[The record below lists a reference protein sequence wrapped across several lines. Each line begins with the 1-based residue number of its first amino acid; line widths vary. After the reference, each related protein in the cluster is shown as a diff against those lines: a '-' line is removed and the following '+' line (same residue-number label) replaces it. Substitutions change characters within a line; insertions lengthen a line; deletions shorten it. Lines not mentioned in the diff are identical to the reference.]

1 MQNVELKNL
10 VSATGVFEKR
20 FIKPEEVST
29 LPPESI
35 IKQDGYTYVIN
46 DRGLTESEVNTALL
60 AKQTLHLQSI
70 RTMVT
75 VVFVM
80 SIVSVVAS
88 LLAMFI

>member
-1 MQNVELKNL
+1 MEL
-10 VSATGVFEKR
+10 R
-20 FIKPEEVST
+20 
-29 LPPESI
+29 
-35 IKQDGYTYVIN
+35 
-46 DRGLTESEVNTALL
+46 ESEVNTALL